1 MKLPC
6 VGKIAGLNQPV
17 SRLFFGTAIPPVMA
31 DEPGTM
37 DLLDSVLDTGVN
49 AFDCARSYGRAE
61 EVLGHWMEDRGC
73 RNRITLLSKC
83 GDIQA
88 GIVRVN
94 RQVIL
99 EQLSRSL
106 DALRTDCIDI
116 YLLHRDDPDTP
127 LEEYIETL
135 NEIKESGRIRVFGV
149 SNWTAERIAAANQ
162 VAASLGLSGFSVS
175 SPNYSLAVQMQDPFG
190 GGCVTLSGSE
200 NRAARSWY
208 AENQMP
214 VIAYSCLAR
223 GFLSGRFRSGEFEKA
238 RHLLDIFAQKGFL
251 YEENMERLARA
262 EQLAGRLGISVPE
275 VGMRYL
281 FSTKMNLFAVVSTVS
296 AERLKGNLEAVAHPL
311 TAEEVSFLEGED
323 GCR

>member
-1 MKLPC
+1 MKSPC
-6 VGKIAGLNQPV
+6 IGEITGLNQPV
-17 SRLFFGTAIPPVMA
+17 SRLFFGTAIPPVTT
-31 DEPGTM
+31 DEPGAM
-37 DLLDSVLDTGVN
+37 SLLDSVLDAGVN
-49 AFDCARSYGRAE
+49 AFDCARSYGHAE
-61 EVLGHWMEDRGC
+61 EVLGRWMEDRRC
-73 RNRITLLSKC
+73 RNRVSVLTKC

-88 GIVRVN
+88 GKVLVN

-116 YLLHRDDPDTP
+116 YLLHRDDPNTP

-135 NEIKESGRIRVFGV
+135 NEIKESGRIRIFGV
-149 SNWTAERIAAANQ
+149 SNWTVERIAAANQ
-162 VAASLGLSGFSVS
+162 VAVSRGLSGFSVS

-208 AENQMP
+208 MDNGMP
-214 VIAYSCLAR
+214 VIAYSGLAR
-223 GFLSGRFRSGEFEKA
+223 GFLSGRFRSGEIGKA
-238 RHLLDIFAQKGFL
+238 RQVLDSFAQKGFL
-251 YEENMERLARA
+251 YEENMKRLARA

-281 FSTKMNLFAVVSTVS
+281 FSTQMNLFAVVSTRS
-296 AERLKGNLEAVAHPL
+296 ADRLKMNLNAAAHPL
-311 TAEEVSFLEGED
+311 TDEEVSFLED
-323 GCR
+323 GNGF